1 VPISTHQF
9 VLLRM
14 LAHFDQMI
22 AEWETQVP
30 QTFDAADLH
39 RAINQVA
46 DLHLLRDRVEAEIN
60 NSRDG

>member
-1 VPISTHQF
+1 
-9 VLLRM
+9 M

-30 QTFDAADLH
+30 PSFDDADLH
-39 RAINQVA
+39 RAINQVT

>member
-1 VPISTHQF
+1 MPISTHQA
-9 VLLRM
+9 VLIRL

-22 AEWETQVP
+22 AEWETQLL
-30 QTFDAADLH
+30 QTLDAADLH

-46 DLHLLRDRVEAEIN
+46 DLHLLRDRVEAEIS

>member
-1 VPISTHQF
+1 VPISTQQS

-14 LAHFDQMI
+14 LARFDQMI
-22 AEWETQVP
+22 AEWETQMP
-30 QTFDAADLH
+30 QSFDDADLR